1 MTLLDHQPS
10 GAFGSLDSDR
20 DGDHDR
26 SYRLGG
32 RSRANV
38 LYLPAPRQR
47 GFNTRQYA
55 RLLVFRRRL
64 QDHLAAKT
72 RQVTRAP
79 LPRLLEAGCSG
90 MRMAWREWWPGM
102 DDVERVIEAFKTRPT
117 WSVMSKLDA
126 LMDLEQIDDPRIV
139 PFLVQVLVDQREPT
153 EVRINVLKQL
163 RNGRLQPPQRQSVAE
178 AVLQV
183 VSDRSS
189 PDLRLQA
196 VLALAEFTDIN
207 GVTATLGG
215 LTLDPGETINV
226 RYSAFTSLQRAGA
239 TAECVALL
247 RQLSADELLGRSA
260 RSVLLSWQL
269 E

>member
-1 MTLLDHQPS
+1 
-10 GAFGSLDSDR
+10 
-20 DGDHDR
+20 
-26 SYRLGG
+26 
-32 RSRANV
+32 
-38 LYLPAPRQR
+38 
-47 GFNTRQYA
+47 
-55 RLLVFRRRL
+55 
-64 QDHLAAKT
+64 
-72 RQVTRAP
+72 
-79 LPRLLEAGCSG
+79 
-90 MRMAWREWWPGM
+90 M
-102 DDVERVIEAFKTRPT
+102 DYVERVIEAFKTRPT

-139 PFLVQVLVDQREPT
+139 TFLVEVLVDHGEPT

-163 RNGRLQPPQRQSVAE
+163 RNGRLQPRQRQSVAE

-189 PDLRLQA
+189 ADLRLQA
-196 VLALAEFTDIN
+196 VLALAEFTDIDR
-207 GVTATLGG
+207 VPATLGG

-239 TAECVALL
+239 TMECVSLL
-247 RQLSADELLGRSA
+247 RQLSADELLGRAA

>member
-1 MTLLDHQPS
+1 
-10 GAFGSLDSDR
+10 
-20 DGDHDR
+20 
-26 SYRLGG
+26 
-32 RSRANV
+32 
-38 LYLPAPRQR
+38 
-47 GFNTRQYA
+47 
-55 RLLVFRRRL
+55 
-64 QDHLAAKT
+64 
-72 RQVTRAP
+72 
-79 LPRLLEAGCSG
+79 
-90 MRMAWREWWPGM
+90 M

-117 WSVMSKLDA
+117 WSVISKLDA

-139 PFLVQVLVDQREPT
+139 TFLMELLVDEGEPT

-163 RNGRLQPPQRQSVAE
+163 RNGPLQPLQRQPVAK

-196 VLALAEFTDIN
+196 VLALAEFTEVD
-207 GVTATLGG
+207 GVPATLGG

-226 RYSAFTSLQRAGA
+226 RDSAFTSLQRAGA
-239 TAECVALL
+239 TTECVATL

-269 E
+269 G

>member
-1 MTLLDHQPS
+1 
-10 GAFGSLDSDR
+10 
-20 DGDHDR
+20 
-26 SYRLGG
+26 
-32 RSRANV
+32 
-38 LYLPAPRQR
+38 
-47 GFNTRQYA
+47 
-55 RLLVFRRRL
+55 
-64 QDHLAAKT
+64 
-72 RQVTRAP
+72 
-79 LPRLLEAGCSG
+79 
-90 MRMAWREWWPGM
+90 
-102 DDVERVIEAFKTRPT
+102 
-117 WSVMSKLDA
+117 MSKLDA
-126 LMDLEQIDDPRIV
+126 LMDLEQVDDPRIV
-139 PFLVQVLVDQREPT
+139 PFLVEVLVDAGEST

-163 RNGRLQPPQRQSVAE
+163 RNGRLQPLQRQSVVT

-196 VLALAEFTDIN
+196 VLALAEFTNID

-239 TAECVALL
+239 TTECVALL
-247 RQLSADELLGRSA
+247 RQLSADELLGPSA

>member
-1 MTLLDHQPS
+1 
-10 GAFGSLDSDR
+10 
-20 DGDHDR
+20 
-26 SYRLGG
+26 
-32 RSRANV
+32 
-38 LYLPAPRQR
+38 
-47 GFNTRQYA
+47 
-55 RLLVFRRRL
+55 
-64 QDHLAAKT
+64 
-72 RQVTRAP
+72 
-79 LPRLLEAGCSG
+79 
-90 MRMAWREWWPGM
+90 M
-102 DDVERVIEAFKTRPT
+102 DDVERVIVAFKTRPT

-126 LMDLEQIDDPRIV
+126 LMDLEQVDDPRIV
-139 PFLVQVLVDQREPT
+139 PFLVEVLVDAGEST

-163 RNGRLQPPQRQSVAE
+163 RNGRLQPLQRQSVVT

-196 VLALAEFTDIN
+196 VLALAEFTNID

-239 TAECVALL
+239 TTECVALL
-247 RQLSADELLGRSA
+247 RQLSADELLGPSA

>member
-1 MTLLDHQPS
+1 M
-10 GAFGSLDSDR
+10 
-20 DGDHDR
+20 
-26 SYRLGG
+26 
-32 RSRANV
+32 
-38 LYLPAPRQR
+38 
-47 GFNTRQYA
+47 
-55 RLLVFRRRL
+55 
-64 QDHLAAKT
+64 DHL
-72 RQVTRAP
+72 
-79 LPRLLEAGCSG
+79 
-90 MRMAWREWWPGM
+90 
-102 DDVERVIEAFKTRPT
+102 ERVIEAFKTRPT

-126 LMDLEQIDDPRIV
+126 LMDLEQIDDSRIV
-139 PFLVQVLVDQREPT
+139 TFLVEVLVDQGEPT

-163 RNGRLQPPQRQSVAE
+163 RNGRLQPRQRQSVAE

-196 VLALAEFTDIN
+196 VLALAEFTEID
-207 GVTATLGG
+207 GVPATLGG

-239 TAECVALL
+239 TTECVATL
-247 RQLSADELLGRSA
+247 RLLSADELLGRAA